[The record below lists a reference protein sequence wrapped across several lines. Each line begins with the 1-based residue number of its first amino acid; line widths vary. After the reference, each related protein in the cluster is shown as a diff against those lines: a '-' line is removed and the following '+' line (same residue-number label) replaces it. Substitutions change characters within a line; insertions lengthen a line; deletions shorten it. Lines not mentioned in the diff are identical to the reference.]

1 MYKRQGLGY
10 LNFYTSD
17 YAQVAPVKIHIIG
30 GQVNGYFDKSTDN
43 NADWKKLLE
52 NAVCNI
58 MDIKGD
64 YVNLAYRVSSLKK
77 HCPEKGRELID
88 AYDEIIDIQ
97 HDMMG
102 LKKYNIRPKNHMF
115 AREVQGGL
123 YADGW
128 GAAFAWDCMHELAN
142 PDKIKAGLWAL
153 AHEFGHV
160 NQIRPGLKWVSTTEV
175 TNNIFSV
182 WTRYLLDPVYR
193 NLEHERVNDGDNN
206 RVLGGRFNAYL
217 NYGIVRGEQWLC
229 QRGQDRMKDYENGGD
244 HFVKLCPLWQLQLY
258 YAVVG
263 KGNYWQKA
271 DWFADVAQIVRNTDE
286 SRMNDGQL
294 QLNFMRNVCDVVKED
309 LSDFYI
315 KAGML
320 KPIDKYMDDY
330 GRAQLTITQQQCD
343 ELVKYLSR
351 YPKPASPVIY
361 YLTANSV
368 QAYQKRLP
376 VEGNYGQGITF
387 KDGTCTIDHRFW
399 ENVAVFETYAG
410 NELTY
415 VSMVGTDSPDQS
427 TSWVRYPENST
438 RIEAVAWDGTRTLV
452 YGKR

>member
-1 MYKRQGLGY
+1 M
-10 LNFYTSD
+10 
-17 YAQVAPVKIHIIG
+17 
-30 GQVNGYFDKSTDN
+30 
-43 NADWKKLLE
+43 
-52 NAVCNI
+52 
-58 MDIKGD
+58 
-64 YVNLAYRVSSLKK
+64 
-77 HCPEKGRELID
+77 
-88 AYDEIIDIQ
+88 
-97 HDMMG
+97 
-102 LKKYNIRPKNHMF
+102 
-115 AREVQGGL
+115 
-123 YADGW
+123 
-128 GAAFAWDCMHELAN
+128 
-142 PDKIKAGLWAL
+142 
-153 AHEFGHV
+153 
-160 NQIRPGLKWVSTTEV
+160 
-175 TNNIFSV
+175 
-182 WTRYLLDPVYR
+182 
-193 NLEHERVNDGDNN
+193 
-206 RVLGGRFNAYL
+206 
-217 NYGIVRGEQWLC
+217 
-229 QRGQDRMKDYENGGD
+229 
-244 HFVKLCPLWQLQLY
+244 
-258 YAVVG
+258 
-263 KGNYWQKA
+263 
-271 DWFADVAQIVRNTDE
+271 
-286 SRMNDGQL
+286 
-294 QLNFMRNVCDVVKED
+294 VKED

-368 QAYQKRLP
+368 QAYQRRLP

-410 NELTY
+410 NELTF